1 MTRAAAKKATLS
13 VVQSDGGGTLHRTSA
28 LNLTHVPNYPKKL
41 VIYQLAASPFWW
53 VRYYA
58 DGKILRRSTKE
69 TDKRH
74 ALAFAKDFYDEVNYK
89 QRQGMV
95 LNSHADFELCA
106 TALLEQQD
114 AKVQRGEMSAM
125 MQQNDR
131 YRLQK
136 EVLPFFRSYDLKSID
151 YFVIEKFINKLS
163 ADNLTPPTISNYL
176 GLIRKTLGYA
186 QRRSYID
193 VVPQFPKIKKVDSPR
208 GWFTTK
214 EYRKLWSAARKL
226 CGETWEIRKFVDKN
240 GKEEIFTALRQ
251 SVAYKPR
258 GAAQKAL
265 QQKIATSQ
273 LLRRVV
279 MTEDL
284 RNLIVFMT
292 NSFIR
297 PTDIKWMQHKHIEV
311 IQGVHTYL
319 RMSLPTSKK
328 HDKPIVS
335 MAAAVHYYRRQ
346 KALHWSD
353 DKKKNK
359 AAAEDYVFMPQY
371 GRESAAD
378 TKEQIEKRRGTALT
392 QLQRQ
397 FSVLLSYCGLATGA
411 RGEERSLYSLRHT
424 CIMYRLLYGEGLD
437 LLTLARNART
447 STEMIERFYASHLE
461 GEMNIEMIQ
470 SRRHRPQLQY
480 D

>member
-1 MTRAAAKKATLS
+1 MASKAADNSVSSVEQIDSAKPK
-13 VVQSDGGGTLHRTSA
+13 HRTSA
-28 LNLTHVPNYPKKL
+28 LNLTHVANYPKKL
-41 VIYQLAASPFWW
+41 VIYQLTASPFWW
-53 VRYYA
+53 VRYYS

-69 TDKRH
+69 TDKR
-74 ALAFAKDFYDEVNYK
+74 LANEFAKGFYDEVNYK
-89 QRQGMV
+89 QRQGLV
-95 LNSHADFELCA
+95 LKSRADFEMCA
-106 TALLEQQD
+106 DALLEQQD

-136 EVLPFFRSYDLKSID
+136 EVLRYFRSFELKNID

-163 ADNLTPPTISNYL
+163 ADKLTVATISNYL
-176 GLIRKTLGYA
+176 GLVRKTLSYA
-186 QRRSYID
+186 QRKGYINA
-193 VVPQFPKIKKVDSPR
+193 VPQFPKLKKVDAPR
-208 GWFTTK
+208 GWFNTM

-226 CGETWEIRKFVDKN
+226 SGQTQEIRKLIDKG
-240 GKEEIFTALRQ
+240 GKAEIFTAQRQ
-251 SVAYKPR
+251 PTTYKPR
-258 GAAQKAL
+258 GDAQRAL
-265 QQKIATSQ
+265 QEKIEASQ
-273 LLRRVV
+273 LLRRVE

-311 IQGVHTYL
+311 IEGENTYL

-335 MAAAVHYYRRQ
+335 MAAAVHCYRRQ
-346 KALHWSD
+346 RAFHWSD
-353 DKKKNK
+353 NK
-359 AAAEDYVFMPQY
+359 QTNNATAEDYVFLPSY
-371 GRESAAD
+371 GRSSAAE
-378 TKEQIEKRRGTALT
+378 TKTQIEKRRGAALT

-397 FSVLLSYCGLATGA
+397 FSVLLAHCGLAKGA

-461 GEMNIEMIQ
+461 GEMNIEMLQ
-470 SRRHRPQLQY
+470 SRRGKNK
-480 D
+480 

>member
-1 MTRAAAKKATLS
+1 MMRKKAIATNRS
-13 VVQSDGGGTLHRTSA
+13 AGSTDKESTPARHRTSA
-28 LNLTHVPNYPKKL
+28 LNLTQVPNYPKKL

-53 VRYYA
+53 ARYYA
-58 DGKILRRSTKE
+58 DGKILRRSTRE
-69 TDKRH
+69 TDKRR
-74 ALAFAKDFYDEVNYK
+74 AIEFAKDFYDEINFK
-89 QRQGMV
+89 RRQGLV
-95 LNSHADFELCA
+95 LNSSADFEMCA
-106 TALLEQQD
+106 EALLEQQD

-136 EVLPFFRSYDLKSID
+136 EVLPYFRSHDLKSID

-163 ADNLTPPTISNYL
+163 ADKLTAPTISNYL
-176 GLIRKTLGYA
+176 GLVRKTLGYA
-186 QRRSYID
+186 QRRGYIEA
-193 VVPQFPKIKKVDSPR
+193 VPQFPKVKKVDAPR
-208 GWFTTK
+208 GWFNLN
-214 EYRKLWSAARKL
+214 EYKKLYSAARKL
-226 CGETWEIRKFVDKN
+226 SSETWEMRKFVDDN
-240 GKEEIFTALRQ
+240 GKEEIFTAKRQ
-251 SVAYKPR
+251 LATYKPR
-258 GAAQKAL
+258 ATAQKAL
-265 QQKIATSQ
+265 QQKIAASQ
-273 LLRRVV
+273 LLRRVEI
-279 MTEDL
+279 TEDL

-311 IQGVHTYL
+311 IEGVHTYL

-335 MAAAVHYYRRQ
+335 MASAVHYYRRQ
-346 KALHWSD
+346 KALHWTD
-353 DKKKNK
+353 DKRKNR
-359 AAAEDYVFMPQY
+359 ATAEDYVFLPSF
-371 GRESAAD
+371 GRTSAAD
-378 TKEQIEKRRGTALT
+378 TKEQIEKRRGAALT

-397 FSVLLSYCGLATGA
+397 FSVVLAHCGLAKGA

-461 GEMNIEMIQ
+461 GEMNIEMLQ
-470 SRRHRPQLQY
+470 SRRGKK
-480 D
+480 

>member
-1 MTRAAAKKATLS
+1 MARAAAKKAVLS
-13 VVQSDGGGTLHRTSA
+13 VVQIDGGATKHRTSA

-41 VIYQLAASPFWW
+41 VVYQLAASPFWW

-69 TDKRH
+69 TDKRR
-74 ALAFAKDFYDEVNYK
+74 AIEFAKGFYDEVNYK
-89 QRQGMV
+89 QRQGLV
-95 LNSHADFELCA
+95 LNSRADFELCA
-106 TALLEQQD
+106 EALLEQQD

-136 EVLPFFRSYDLKSID
+136 EVLPYFRSYDLKSID

-163 ADNLTPPTISNYL
+163 ADKLTAPTISNYL
-176 GLIRKTLGYA
+176 GLVRKTLGYA
-186 QRRSYID
+186 QRRGYIEA
-193 VVPQFPKIKKVDSPR
+193 VPQFPKVKKVDAPR
-208 GWFTTK
+208 GWFNTR

-226 CGETWEIRKFVDKN
+226 SGQTWEIRKFVDAN
-240 GKEEIFTALRQ
+240 GKEEIFTAQRQ
-251 SVAYKPR
+251 PSTYKPR
-258 GAAQKAL
+258 AAAQKAL
-265 QQKIATSQ
+265 QQKIAASQ
-273 LLRRVV
+273 LLRRVE

-311 IQGVHTYL
+311 IEGVHTYL

-353 DKKKNK
+353 DKRKNK
-359 AAAEDYVFMPQY
+359 ATVADYVFLPSY
-371 GRESAAD
+371 GRTSAAD
-378 TKEQIEKRRGTALT
+378 TKEQIEKRRGAALT

-397 FSVLLSYCGLATGA
+397 FSVLLAHCGLAQGA

-447 STEMIERFYASHLE
+447 STEMIERFYASHLD
-461 GEMNIEMIQ
+461 GEMNIEMLQ
-470 SRRHRPQLQY
+470 SRRGKVSAR
-480 D
+480 

>member
-1 MTRAAAKKATLS
+1 MTRATTAAKKPQLS
-13 VVQSDGGGTLHRTSA
+13 VVKIDGDKPKHRTTA
-28 LNLTHVPNYPKKL
+28 LNLTAVPNYPKKL
-41 VIYQLAASPFWW
+41 VVYQLEASPFWW

-69 TDKRH
+69 TEKRR
-74 ALAFAKDFYDEVNYK
+74 AIEYAKGFYDEINFK
-89 QRQGMV
+89 QRQGLV
-95 LNSHADFELCA
+95 LNSRADFELCA
-106 TALLEQQD
+106 DALLEQQD

-163 ADNLTPPTISNYL
+163 ADKLTAATISNYL
-176 GLIRKTLGYA
+176 GLVRKTLGYA
-186 QRRSYID
+186 QRRGY
-193 VVPQFPKIKKVDSPR
+193 VEAVPQFPKLKKVDAPR
-208 GWFTTK
+208 GWFNTR
-214 EYRKLWSAARKL
+214 EYRKLWSAAQKL
-226 CGETWEIRKFVDKN
+226 SGQTWEIRKVVDAS
-240 GKEEIFTALRQ
+240 GKEEIFTTQRQ
-251 SVAYKPR
+251 TAAHKPR
-258 GAAQKAL
+258 SAEQKAL
-265 QQKIATSQ
+265 QQKIAASQ
-273 LLRRVV
+273 LLRRVE

-297 PTDIKWMQHKHIEV
+297 PTDIKWMQHKHIE
-311 IQGVHTYL
+311 IIEGQNTYL
-319 RMSLPTSKK
+319 RMTLPTSKK

-335 MAAAVHYYRRQ
+335 MAAAVHIYRRQ
-346 KALHWSD
+346 KALYWSD
-353 DKKKNK
+353 DKLKNR
-359 AAAEDYVFMPQY
+359 ATAEDYVFLPTY
-371 GRESAAD
+371 GRKSATD
-378 TKEQIEKRRGTALT
+378 TKEQIEKRRGAALT

-397 FSVLLSYCGLATGA
+397 FSVLLAYCGMANGA
-411 RGEERSLYSLRHT
+411 RGEERTLYSLRHT

-461 GEMNIEMIQ
+461 GEMNIEMLQ
-470 SRRHRPQLQY
+470 SKRGKITK
-480 D
+480 